1 VQRPMLTNELWAK
14 LSPIIF
20 NHGIYD
26 KPSLRI
32 TVEGILYRFRI
43 GCPWRDLPREQYGD
57 WNKIYKRFNDWSR
70 GDKLMMI
77 FKALSAVA
85 DMEWKFID
93 GSIVKA
99 HQHSCGARKG
109 EERAIGKSVA
119 GNTSK
124 IHMVTDSSGNPIDF
138 EITEGQ
144 LHDIQMATELVER
157 TPHSDYTVADKGYD
171 GEYLRWVI
179 RECQSIPVIPKKK
192 NSRSKNKQYDED
204 IYRLRHLVENLFAR
218 LKHFRGIATR
228 FDKLKRNYVGTLAM
242 ACAYLWLK
250 L

>member
-1 VQRPMLTNELWAK
+1 MQRLMLTDELWSK
-14 LSPIIF
+14 LSLIMLD
-20 NHGIYD
+20 NGIYD
-26 KPSLRI
+26 KRSLRL
-32 TVEGILYRFRI
+32 TVEGILYRLRV
-43 GCPWRDLPREQYGD
+43 GCPWRDLPREYFGD
-57 WNKIYKRFNDWSR
+57 WNKIYKRFNEWSR
-70 GDKLMMI
+70 KKKLINI
-77 FKALSAVA
+77 FKTLAKDP

-99 HQHSCGARKG
+99 HQHSTGARKG
-109 EERAIGKSVA
+109 EDRAIGKSVA

-124 IHMVTDSSGNPIDF
+124 IHMVTDSNGNPIDF

-144 LHDIQMATELVER
+144 IHDIQMATELVER
-157 TPHSDYTVADKGYD
+157 TPQSDYTVADKGYD

-179 RECQSIPVIPKKK
+179 RECKSIPVIPKKK
-192 NSRSKNKQYDED
+192 NSISENKKYDED

-228 FDKLKRNYVGTLAM
+228 FDKLKRNYESTLAM
-242 ACAYLWLK
+242 ACAYLWLR